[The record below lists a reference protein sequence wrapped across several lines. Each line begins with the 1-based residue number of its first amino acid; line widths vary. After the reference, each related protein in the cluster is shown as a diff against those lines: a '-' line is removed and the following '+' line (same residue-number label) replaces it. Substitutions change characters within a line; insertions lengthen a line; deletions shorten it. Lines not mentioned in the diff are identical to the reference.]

1 MTNDEGGITIG
12 DSLNRQSS
20 IINRQSRVLEV
31 RDARPARVLLPEG
44 QTMAARGEMR
54 EERVGRVAEACVHF
68 VVFELDVLDARE
80 DWGWR
85 GEQHF
90 PFAPFDIHLEEI
102 EPREIVL
109 PETFGEINTPHSD
122 RLVGG
127 RRDAVEHKLFV
138 RRFPRRANPPVARAC
153 GEADRYGADAI
164 FEAVVADVRVERGK
178 GGRKG
183 LERHD
188 ARLGPKARGP
198 DAEDAHVGAAVEDRL
213 ARLRQ
218 DIAAANK
225 DLPEDFHF
233 LGSRQRERSAAAQ
246 GYAKRVRAA

>member
-1 MTNDEGGITIG
+1 
-12 DSLNRQSS
+12 
-20 IINRQSRVLEV
+20 
-31 RDARPARVLLPEG
+31 
-44 QTMAARGEMR
+44 
-54 EERVGRVAEACVHF
+54 
-68 VVFELDVLDARE
+68 
-80 DWGWR
+80 
-85 GEQHF
+85 
-90 PFAPFDIHLEEI
+90 
-102 EPREIVL
+102 
-109 PETFGEINTPHSD
+109 
-122 RLVGG
+122 
-127 RRDAVEHKLFV
+127 
-138 RRFPRRANPPVARAC
+138 
-153 GEADRYGADAI
+153 DRYGVDAI

-246 GYAKRVRAA
+246 GYAKRVRAAHLQVALDQLADGRCVSPGDEQFGGAADVSQNSKRLDHMSGGPDAND